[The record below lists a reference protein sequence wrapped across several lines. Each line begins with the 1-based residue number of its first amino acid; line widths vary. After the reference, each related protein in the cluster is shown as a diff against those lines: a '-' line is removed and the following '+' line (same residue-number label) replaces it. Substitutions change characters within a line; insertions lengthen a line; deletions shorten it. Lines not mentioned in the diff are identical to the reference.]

1 MKKAGYSEF
10 DDFIKDVAQIFYNA
24 KLYNS
29 RGSEVFED
37 ACTLEVVVYVL
48 AFTDSRVYWEKN
60 FNNFNPEDLLRTPIS
75 PI

>member
-10 DDFIKDVAQIFYNA
+10 DDFVKDVAQIFYNA

-37 ACTLEVVVYVL
+37 ACTLEVITSDI
-48 AFTDSRVYWEKN
+48 A
-60 FNNFNPEDLLRTPIS
+60 LLTLGSTGRRTSTTSI
-75 PI
+75 